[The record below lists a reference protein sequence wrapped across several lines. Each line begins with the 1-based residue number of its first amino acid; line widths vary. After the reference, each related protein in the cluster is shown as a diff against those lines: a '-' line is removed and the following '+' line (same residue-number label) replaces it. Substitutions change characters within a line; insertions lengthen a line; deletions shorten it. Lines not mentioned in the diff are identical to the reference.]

1 MEPQD
6 AVNEQGQD
14 NQSQTYMPIADD
26 VCRLPYVGQ
35 VFSSLE
41 EAFDL
46 YGLYGYSCGFDVR
59 KGTTRKGKYGQII
72 YQTFVCIREGINPG
86 TNDEHAETQSKTK
99 KRRRKPS
106 TRCDCRANVIMKRR
120 DSGEYYVSVFN
131 EAHNHE
137 LISEDCRHFMKYNRK
152 LDSSHQLCA
161 KVNIGPMRAFR
172 LFKELVGG
180 YEHVGCTSNDFKK
193 ISYQMN
199 SYPDGSDAQLLLERL
214 ITNRDL
220 DDQFKVE
227 YSMIFVPFTGK
238 DNHGGCVTFAAGL
251 LTREDVHSYSWIL
264 KQFVDCMG
272 HSPAMLITNQ
282 DPALKIAV
290 ENVMPDT
297 RHRWCMWHIMMKV
310 ALKLPISLREN
321 ADLTSRLYEVTWSE
335 LDEPS
340 EFEEKWLGVINEYGL
355 ADNSWFSDMFSKRKY
370 WIPAYF
376 HDLRMSGLFRTTS
389 MSESENSFFRK
400 YLNRNSNLASF
411 YIHYESAM
419 QAQRYSYKQL
429 CMTGQTTTPKLKS
442 HKPIEQHASRIYT
455 TNFFLDVQIEITEAF
470 NRCRIKSMDTAHE
483 DHMYAVDDRSNG
495 VSNVAYN
502 MVADTFTC
510 SCKLFVKKGLVC
522 RHMFVVMHNIGL
534 KAIPEKYILDRWR

>member
-1 MEPQD
+1 MPLVYKTIRYSVSFD
-6 AVNEQGQD
+6 A
-14 NQSQTYMPIADD
+14 TY
-26 VCRLPYVGQ
+26 
-35 VFSSLE
+35 
-41 EAFDL
+41 
-46 YGLYGYSCGFDVR
+46 
-59 KGTTRKGKYGQII
+59 T
-72 YQTFVCIREGINPG
+72 
-86 TNDEHAETQSKTK
+86 
-99 KRRRKPS
+99 
-106 TRCDCRANVIMKRR
+106 
-120 DSGEYYVSVFN
+120 
-131 EAHNHE
+131 
-137 LISEDCRHFMKYNRK
+137 
-152 LDSSHQLCA
+152 
-161 KVNIGPMRAFR
+161 
-172 LFKELVGG
+172 
-180 YEHVGCTSNDFKK
+180 
-193 ISYQMN
+193 
-199 SYPDGSDAQLLLERL
+199 
-214 ITNRDL
+214 TNR
-220 DDQFKVE
+220 
-227 YSMIFVPFTGK
+227 YSMIFVPFIGK

-272 HSPAMLITNQ
+272 HSPTMLIIDQ

-297 RHRWCMWHIMMKV
+297 RHRFCMWHIMMKV

-321 ADLTSRLYEVTWSE
+321 ADLTSRLYEVAWSE
-335 LDEPS
+335 LDEPR

-370 WIPAYF
+370 WIPQYF
-376 HDLRMSGLFRTTS
+376 RDLRMSGLFRTTS

-419 QAQRYSYKQL
+419 QAQRHSYKQL
-429 CMTGQTTTPKLKS
+429 CMTDQTTTPKLKT
-442 HKPIEQHASRIYT
+442 HTHIEQHASRTYT
-455 TNFFLDVQIEITEAF
+455 TKIFLDVQIEISEAF

-502 MVADTFTC
+502 MVADTFIC

-534 KAIPEKYILDRWR
+534 KAIPEKYILDRWRQNVGAHFISNGQTQASNKPLMSEVFRCIAIADGNEEISTSLIAELKKWANANEPRSLNSANSKERIFQMFYGSKLSTEITIHPPDPVKTKGSGKRLKSTSEKELQKAKKSKRLCRKCGLRVRHDSRNCGKVIEEDSEDE